1 MLDLRRGVRLTSF
14 GPKAMPFDVALRC
27 GKDNNVPQI
36 QFNEDGV
43 WHNEDGVWHNWKQ
56 HYRVKL

>member
-1 MLDLRRGVRLTSF
+1 
-14 GPKAMPFDVALRC
+14 MPFDVALRC
-27 GKDNNVPQI
+27 GKDDNVPQI
-36 QFNEDGV
+36 KFNEDGV